1 MNGSE
6 MVSPCSPHFSRLN
19 PWIILHT
26 LTENKWHVPK
36 LFLCKCLKIPLTL
49 SCKSNTSVNIMN
61 MIQIETDNERI
72 GAGIICIAV
81 FAVLVIIWK
90 YIIKTED

>member
-1 MNGSE
+1 MSNGILRSILE
-6 MVSPCSPHFSRLN
+6 YIT
-19 PWIILHT
+19 WIAAIIFLIGG
-26 LTENKWHVPK
+26 
-36 LFLCKCLKIPLTL
+36 LFLILGPYLPE
-49 SCKSNTSVNIMN
+49 SFMHTSVNIMN

-81 FAVLVIIWK
+81 FAVLVVIWK